1 MDSQPEARL
10 LAAVVSL
17 AIRDM
22 THRPVMEGKRPIMTV
37 EARTACRFLFSDA
50 SDGYLDWLDYDPPVF
65 RDQLLRIMNNTSH
78 EKLAGLEP
86 MDRRVMRQNYQLW
99 SANYARLDHELLV
112 DEDEHFEVARP
123 AAEKRNRQRNKP
135 STGNSSRRKSV
146 RSTDRNPT
154 R

>member
-17 AIRDM
+17 AVRDLA
-22 THRPVMEGKRPIMTV
+22 HRPLMEDKKPVMTV
-37 EARTACRFLFSDA
+37 EARSACRFLFSDT
-50 SDGYLDWLDYDPPVF
+50 SNGYLEYLDYDPSVF
-65 RDQLLRIMNNTSH
+65 RDQLFRLMNNTSH
-78 EKLAGLEP
+78 DKLAGFEP

-99 SANYARLDHELLV
+99 SSNYARLDHELLV

-146 RSTDRNPT
+146 RSTNRNPT

>member
-99 SANYARLDHELLV
+99 SSNYAGLDHELLD
-112 DEDEHFEVARP
+112 DEDEPIEIARP
-123 AAEKRNRQRNKP
+123 AAKKRHRPRNKP
-135 STGNSSRRKSV
+135 GTGNLSRRQNL
-146 RSTDRNPT
+146 R
-154 R
+154 